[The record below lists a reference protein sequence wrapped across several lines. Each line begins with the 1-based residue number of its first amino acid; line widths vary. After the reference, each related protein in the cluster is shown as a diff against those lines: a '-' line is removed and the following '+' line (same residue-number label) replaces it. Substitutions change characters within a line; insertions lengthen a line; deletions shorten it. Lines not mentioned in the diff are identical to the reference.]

1 MPLINI
7 GKPTRPEYVPAEYCT
22 LVWGQPLKCKVTEIP
37 GLAGSKLDD
46 LNKFTCRPPGD
57 NRNWIMPIH
66 ERKKLN
72 LDPAANQVL
81 KNFGVSIDKKLLQVN
96 GRTLETPK
104 IEYFGKKPAKIHE
117 ASWNMTHTTLVKG
130 KEKKWSWIY
139 FGAGNAKDS
148 HLDSVD
154 GIKKLL
160 EHLRKM
166 CGQFPDPTDIQNRY
180 ISKGQGIDG
189 LTRFFASAQS
199 DQRFLVVVCAERL
212 PADTYNAL
220 KFLGDIRYGIHTSCI
235 LASKF
240 RKRRRGEVGPLDD
253 MYFANVALK
262 INLKLGGINH
272 KLAQPPSLST
282 DTTALMIVGY
292 DVTHPAEDGK
302 SDTADDGAKKGVNTQ
317 SGVKKPDD
325 DSTQPID
332 KSPHLQNNVKENSQV
347 GLVMSANDLF
357 GQWLS
362 HYWNQT
368 PRQEMTDATLT
379 EAFVTL
385 IRAWKSVNKA
395 KSYLA
400 VVIYRDG
407 VSESQF
413 DQILKHEVPKIREA
427 YRREFPAINVRLT
440 LVVAIK
446 RHTTRFFPT
455 DPNGKD
461 SKGNILPGTVVDNG
475 VTRRKYWE
483 FFLAAHSAIQG
494 TVKPTRYVVVLD
506 EVFSN
511 RYAQRNNHPP
521 GRPAEELE
529 KLTHQMSY
537 LFGRATRAVGV
548 CTPAYYADI
557 LCTRAR
563 AYMSALADPETRS
576 VIERSIA
583 DEPKEFKDDVLG
595 GKINAGLQGSMYWI

>member
-22 LVWGQPLKCKVTEIP
+22 LLWGQPLKCKVTEIP
-37 GLAGSKLDD
+37 GLPRSKLDD
-46 LNKFTCRPPGD
+46 LNKFTCRPPDD
-57 NRNWIMPIH
+57 NRNWIMPVH
-66 ERKKLN
+66 EREKLN

-81 KNFGVSIDKKLLQVN
+81 RNFGVSIDKKLLEVK
-96 GRTLETPK
+96 GRTLATPK
-104 IEYFGKKPAKIHE
+104 IEYSGKKQAEIRE
-117 ASWNMTHTTLVKG
+117 ASWNMAHTTLVKG
-130 KEKKWSWIY
+130 EKKEWSWIH

-148 HLDSVD
+148 HSDTAL
-154 GIKKLL
+154 GINKLL
-160 EHLRKM
+160 EHLRRM
-166 CGQFPDPTDIQNRY
+166 CGQFPPPTDIQDRY
-180 ISKGQGIDG
+180 ISMGQGIDG
-189 LTRFFASAQS
+189 LTRLFASVQS
-199 DQRFLVVVCAERL
+199 NQRFLVVVCAERL
-212 PADTYNAL
+212 SADTYNAL
-220 KFLGDIRYGIHTSCI
+220 KFLGDIRFGIHTSCI
-235 LASKF
+235 LANKF
-240 RKRRRGEVGPLDD
+240 RKRRRDGPGPLDE

-272 KLAQPPSLST
+272 KLARPPALST
-282 DTTALMIVGY
+282 DTTALMVVGY
-292 DVTHPAEDGK
+292 DVTHPAEDEK
-302 SDTADDGAKKGVNTQ
+302 SNTADGGAKKGVNTQ
-317 SGVKKPDD
+317 GDVKGPGDD
-325 DSTQPID
+325 YKQPTD
-332 KSPHLQNNVKENSQV
+332 KGPHLQNKGKENSQV
-347 GLVMSANDLF
+347 GLVMSADDQF

-362 HYWNQT
+362 YYWNQT

-385 IRAWKSVNKA
+385 IQAWKKNNQPK
-395 KSYLA
+395 KSLA

-413 DQILKHEVPKIREA
+413 DQVLKHEVPKIREA
-427 YRREFPAINVRLT
+427 YMREFPATNVRLT

-475 VTRRKYWE
+475 VTRPKYWE

-506 EVFSN
+506 EIFTS
-511 RYAQRNNHPP
+511 RYKNFPQ
-521 GRPAEELE
+521 GRAAEELE
-529 KLTHQMSY
+529 TLTHQMSY

-563 AYMSALADPETRS
+563 AYMSALANPDTRS
-576 VIERSIA
+576 LIEQSITT
-583 DEPKEFKDDVLG
+583 EPQDVKDDVLD
-595 GKINAGLQGSMYWI
+595 GKINATLKRSMYWI

>member
-22 LVWGQPLKCKVTEIP
+22 LLWGQSLKCKVTEIP
-37 GLAGSKLDD
+37 GLARSKLDD
-46 LNKFTCRPPGD
+46 LSKFTCRPPGD
-57 NRNWIMPIH
+57 NRNWIMHIH
-66 ERKKLN
+66 EREKLN

-81 KNFGVSIDKKLLQVN
+81 KNFGVSIDKKLLEVN
-96 GRTLETPK
+96 GRMLVTPN
-104 IEYFGKKPAKIHE
+104 IEYSGKNQAKIRE
-117 ASWNMTHTTLVKG
+117 ASWNMTHTTFVKG
-130 KEKKWSWIY
+130 GKNKWSWIY
-139 FGAGNAKDS
+139 FGAGNVKDS
-148 HLDSVD
+148 HLDTAD
-154 GIKKLL
+154 GINKLL

-180 ISKGQGIDG
+180 ISIGQGING

-199 DQRFLVVVCAERL
+199 DQRFLVVVCTERL
-212 PADTYNAL
+212 PADIYNAL

-272 KLAQPPSLST
+272 KLVRPPALST
-282 DTTALMIVGY
+282 DTPALMVVGY
-292 DVTHPAEDGK
+292 DVTHPAEDEK
-302 SDTADDGAKKGVNTQ
+302 SNTADGGAKKGANTQ
-317 SGVKKPDD
+317 DEVKGPGD
-325 DSTQPID
+325 DSKQPID
-332 KSPHLQNNVKENSQV
+332 RSPHLQNNVKENSQV
-347 GLVMSANDLF
+347 GLVMSADDHF

-362 HYWNQT
+362 YYWNQT

-379 EAFVTL
+379 EAFVNL
-385 IRAWKSVNKA
+385 IQAWKWNKQPK
-395 KSYLA
+395 KSLA

-413 DQILKHEVPKIREA
+413 DQVLKHEVPKIREA
-427 YRREFPAINVRLT
+427 YRREFPATNVRLT

-446 RHTTRFFPT
+446 RHTTRFFPI
-455 DPNGKD
+455 DPNEKD

-475 VTRRKYWE
+475 VTRPKYWE

-506 EVFSN
+506 EIFGS
-511 RYAQRNNHPP
+511 RYPP
-521 GRPAEELE
+521 GRAAEELE
-529 KLTHQMSY
+529 TLTHQMSY

-563 AYMSALADPETRS
+563 AYMSALADPDTRS
-576 VIERSIA
+576 LIERSIA
-583 DEPKEFKDDVLG
+583 TEPKDVKDNVLD
-595 GKINAGLQGSMYWI
+595 GKINARLQGSMYWI

>member
-22 LVWGQPLKCKVTEIP
+22 LLWGQPLKCKVTEIP

-46 LNKFTCRPPGD
+46 LNKFTCRPPDD

-81 KNFGVSIDKKLLQVN
+81 KHFGVSIDKKLLQVN

-104 IEYFGKKPAKIHE
+104 IEYFGRKPAKIHE

-130 KEKKWSWIY
+130 KEKEWSWIY
-139 FGAGNAKDS
+139 FGAGNADGR
-148 HLDSVD
+148 HLDTIA
-154 GIKKLL
+154 GIDKLL
-160 EHLRKM
+160 EHLRRM
-166 CGQFPDPTDIQNRY
+166 CGQFPAPTDIQNRY

-189 LTRFFASAQS
+189 LTRLFASARS
-199 DQRFLVVVCAERL
+199 NQRFLVVVCAERL

-240 RKRRRGEVGPLDD
+240 RKRRRGASLPPLDD

-272 KLAQPPSLST
+272 KLARPPALST
-282 DTTALMIVGY
+282 DTPALMVVGY
-292 DVTHPAEDGK
+292 DVTHPAEDEK
-302 SDTADDGAKKGVNTQ
+302 SNTADGGAKKGVNTQ
-317 SGVKKPDD
+317 GEVKGPGD
-325 DSTQPID
+325 DSKQPID

-347 GLVMSANDLF
+347 GLVMSADDQF

-362 HYWNQT
+362 YYWNQT

-379 EAFVTL
+379 EAFVNL
-385 IRAWKSVNKA
+385 IKAWKMNKQP
-395 KSYLA
+395 KLSLA

-413 DQILKHEVPKIREA
+413 DQVLKHEVPKIREA
-427 YRREFPAINVRLT
+427 YRREFPGTPVRLT

-446 RHTTRFFPT
+446 RHTTRFFPN
-455 DPNGKD
+455 DPNKQD

-506 EVFSN
+506 EIFGS
-511 RYAQRNNHPP
+511 RYPP
-521 GRPAEELE
+521 GRAAEELE
-529 KLTHQMSY
+529 TLTHQMSY

-563 AYMSALADPETRS
+563 AYMSALADPDTRAM
-576 VIERSIA
+576 IERSIA
-583 DEPKEFKDDVLG
+583 DEPKDVKDNVLN

>member
-1 MPLINI
+1 MPVH
-7 GKPTRPEYVPAEYCT
+7 KRE
-22 LVWGQPLKCKVTEIP
+22 
-37 GLAGSKLDD
+37 
-46 LNKFTCRPPGD
+46 
-57 NRNWIMPIH
+57 
-66 ERKKLN
+66 KLN
-72 LDPAANQVL
+72 LDPSTNQVL
-81 KNFGVSIDKKLLQVN
+81 KNFGVSIDKKLLEVN

-104 IEYFGKKPAKIHE
+104 IEYFGKKQAEIRE
-117 ASWNMTHTTLVKG
+117 ASWNMKGTTLVKSET
-130 KEKKWSWIY
+130 KEWSWIY

-148 HLDSVD
+148 HSDTAI
-154 GIKKLL
+154 GIHRLL
-160 EHLRKM
+160 EHLRRM
-166 CGQFPDPTDIQNRY
+166 CGQFPGPTDIQDRY
-180 ISKGQGIDG
+180 ISMGQGIDG
-189 LTRFFASAQS
+189 LTRLFASARS
-199 DQRFLVVVCAERL
+199 NQRFLVVVCAERL
-212 PADTYNAL
+212 PVDTYNAL

-240 RKRRRGEVGPLDD
+240 RKRIRDGVGPLDE

-325 DSTQPID
+325 DSKQPVD

-385 IRAWKSVNKA
+385 IRAWKRVNKA
-395 KSYLA
+395 KSWLA

-413 DQILKHEVPKIREA
+413 DQVLKHEVPKIREA

-455 DPNGKD
+455 DPNGQD

-475 VTRRKYWE
+475 VTQRKYWE

-506 EVFSN
+506 EIFRT
-511 RYAQRNNHPP
+511 RYAQENKHPP

-529 KLTHQMSY
+529 TLTHQMSY

-563 AYMSALADPETRS
+563 AYMSALADPDTRS
-576 VIERSIA
+576 LIERSIA
-583 DEPKEFKDDVLG
+583 TEPQDVKDNVLD
-595 GKINAGLQGSMYWI
+595 GKINARLQRSMYWI